1 VSARPSRAGDAGG
14 LRDAVARLL
23 RANWREGRT
32 PSGTEYGY
40 TRPDRAKFP
49 DQFFWDSCLHAVAWS
64 HIDPSRARRELR
76 TLAAA
81 QRPDGLIGHTV
92 FWSGR
97 VRLARAFTYNLIRR
111 SDRSTAT
118 IQPPLLAW
126 AWAEVADRS
135 PDDPGFRT
143 EGLPALRR
151 FHAWL
156 DRERAD
162 ADGLLGILQ
171 PDESGLDATPTY
183 DAPLGWRTHPY
194 PGFLLLLRF
203 NRRRRFSYRRV
214 VADGGFHAVD
224 ALVNAAWGLAWEGM
238 ARLGEPGAEERAERV
253 TAALVERLWDPER
266 GMFFPR
272 GPDGRPLRVATWAGL
287 APLALPRLSEE
298 VARRLAEG
306 QLLDPRRFWLP
317 FPVPSVS
324 AEEPS
329 FRPGETGWPIRRC
342 WRGPT
347 WLFAARFAVDG
358 LLRAGRT
365 AEARDLAG
373 RTAALVLREG
383 FREYYDPRTGR
394 GMGARAF
401 GVSAMALDCLLR
413 AEGAFP

>member
-1 VSARPSRAGDAGG
+1 VSARPSPAGDAGR

-23 RANWREGRT
+23 RVNWREGRT

-156 DRERAD
+156 HRERAG

-203 NRRRRFSYRRV
+203 NRRRRFSYRQV

-306 QLLDPRRFWLP
+306 QLLDTRRFWLP

-329 FRPGETGWPIRRC
+329 FRPGETGWPIRRY